1 MSRKSQRN
9 RPSSESRSAAAQE
22 AAAAHGSRR
31 SVVFG
36 IVIALLAI
44 VAVSYLFSSK
54 STQPSGGDDAGRTAA
69 LASQQ
74 SPTLGEAT
82 AKVHIVEFLDPACE
96 TCAAFYPLVKQV
108 LAQNPGRI
116 RLSVRH
122 VALHE
127 GSDYVV
133 RLLEASRLQDKYWQT
148 LETLLATQSLWTVH
162 HKVYPDRA
170 LQAVGNLGL
179 DLERLQA
186 DMNSAQV
193 VERAQRDRAD
203 AMTLKVTATPEY
215 FVNGR
220 QMPSFGERQLMTLIG
235 EELRRAYP

>member
-9 RPSSESRSAAAQE
+9 RPSPESQSAAAQE
-22 AAAAHGSRR
+22 AAGDRGSRR
-31 SVVFG
+31 SIVFG
-36 IVIALLAI
+36 LV
-44 VAVSYLFSSK
+44 VAVLAVVAASYLFSSK

-69 LASQQ
+69 LASPQA
-74 SPTLGEAT
+74 PTLGEAT

-96 TCAAFYPLVKQV
+96 TCAAFFPLVKQV
-108 LAQNPGRI
+108 LAQNPGKI

-133 RLLEASRLQDKYWQT
+133 RLLEASRLQDKYWET
-148 LETLLATQSLWTVH
+148 LETLLATQSRWTMH
-162 HKVYPDRA
+162 HKVYPERA

-186 DMNSAQV
+186 DMNSAEV

-220 QMPSFGERQLMTLIG
+220 QMPSFGEQQLMSLIG
-235 EELRRAYP
+235 EELQKAY

>member
-9 RPSSESRSAAAQE
+9 RLTSANESDASREATAAR
-22 AAAAHGSRR
+22 GSRR
-31 SVVFG
+31 GLVLGLVVA
-36 IVIALLAI
+36 VLAI
-44 VAVSYLFSSK
+44 VAASFLFSSK
-54 STQPSGGDDAGRTAA
+54 STQPSGADDPARAAA
-69 LASQQ
+69 LASAH
-74 SPTLGEAT
+74 SPTVGDAG
-82 AKVHIVEFLDPACE
+82 ARVHIVEFLDPACE

-108 LAQNPGRI
+108 VAGNPGRI

-127 GSDYVV
+127 GSEYVV
-133 RLLEASRLQDKYWQT
+133 RLLEASREQDRYWQA
-148 LETLLATQSLWTVH
+148 LETLLATQSQWTVH

-170 LQAVGNLGL
+170 LQAIGNIGL

-186 DMNSAQV
+186 DMNLPQV
-193 VERAQRDRAD
+193 IERAQRDRAD

-220 QMPSFGERQLMTLIG
+220 QMPSFGEQQLMTLIG
-235 EELRRAYP
+235 EELQKAY

>member
-9 RPSSESRSAAAQE
+9 RPSPEAQSAAEQE

-44 VAVSYLFSSK
+44 VGASYLFSSK
-54 STQPSGGDDAGRTAA
+54 STQPSGANDSARAAA

-82 AKVHIVEFLDPACE
+82 AKVHVVEFLDPACE
-96 TCAAFYPLVKQV
+96 TCAAFYPLVKQL
-108 LAQNPGRI
+108 LAQNPGKI

-133 RLLEASRLQDKYWQT
+133 RLLEAGRLQDKYWET
-148 LETLLATQSLWTVH
+148 LETLLATQAIWTVH

-186 DMNSAQV
+186 DMNSPEVIEQ
-193 VERAQRDRAD
+193 AQRDRAD
-203 AMTLKVTATPEY
+203 AMTLKLTATPEY

-220 QMPSFGERQLMTLIG
+220 QMSSFGEQQLMALIG
-235 EELRRAYP
+235 EELQKAY

>member
-1 MSRKSQRN
+1 MSRKSHRN
-9 RPSSESRSAAAQE
+9 RPTAESRPVAPQGATTE
-22 AAAAHGSRR
+22 HGSRR
-31 SVVFG
+31 TAVFG
-36 IVIALLAI
+36 IVVALLAI
-44 VAVSYLFSSK
+44 AGASLLFSSK
-54 STQPSGGDDAGRTAA
+54 STQPSGGDDAGRAAA

-108 LAQNPGRI
+108 LAQNPGKI

-133 RLLEASRLQDKYWQT
+133 RLLEASRLQDKYWET
-148 LETLLATQSLWTVH
+148 LETLLATQSVWTVH

-186 DMNSAQV
+186 DMNSPEV

-220 QMPSFGERQLMTLIG
+220 RMPSFGEQQLMTLIG
-235 EELRRAYP
+235 EELQKAY

>member
-1 MSRKSQRN
+1 MSRKSSRN
-9 RPSSESRSAAAQE
+9 RPSPEAASTAAQE
-22 AAAAHGSRR
+22 AAAARGSRR
-31 SVVFG
+31 SMVLG
-36 IVIALLAI
+36 LLIALTAI
-44 VAVSYLFSSK
+44 AGISYLFSSK
-54 STQPSGGDDAGRTAA
+54 STQPSGGDDAARTAA
-69 LASQQ
+69 LASLQ
-74 SPTLGEAT
+74 SPTLGETT

-108 LAQNPGRI
+108 LAQNPGKI

-133 RLLEASRLQDKYWQT
+133 RLLEASRLQDKYWET

-162 HKVYPDRA
+162 HTVYPDRA

-186 DMNSAQV
+186 DMNSAEV

-203 AMTLKVTATPEY
+203 AMALKVTATPEY

-220 QMPSFGERQLMTLIG
+220 QMPSFGEQQLMTLIG
-235 EELRRAYP
+235 EELQKAY

>member
-1 MSRKSQRN
+1 MSRKSRRN
-9 RPSSESRSAAAQE
+9 RPAAASSSSVAPE
-22 AAAAHGSRR
+22 AAATHGSRR
-31 SVVFG
+31 SLVLG

-44 VAVSYLFSSK
+44 LGASYLFSSK
-54 STQPSGGDDAGRTAA
+54 STQPSGGDHPGRTAA
-69 LASQQ
+69 LASQH
-74 SPTLGEAT
+74 SPALGEPT

-122 VALHE
+122 VAFHE
-127 GSDYVV
+127 GSEYVV
-133 RLLEASRLQDKYWQT
+133 RLLEASRNQDKYWQT

-162 HKVYPDRA
+162 HEVYPDRA
-170 LQAVGNLGL
+170 LQAVGKLGL

-186 DMNSAQV
+186 DMNAPDV
-193 VERAQRDRAD
+193 VERAGRDRVD

-220 QMPSFGERQLMTLIG
+220 QLPSFGEQQLLTLIG
-235 EELRRAYP
+235 EELQKAY

>member
-1 MSRKSQRN
+1 MSRKSKRN
-9 RPSSESRSAAAQE
+9 RPTPESPSAAARE

-31 SVVFG
+31 SLVFG

-44 VAVSYLFSSK
+44 AAASYLFSSK
-54 STQPSGGDDAGRTAA
+54 STQPSGDDAGARAAA
-69 LASQQ
+69 LASQH
-74 SPTLGEAT
+74 SPTLGDA
-82 AKVHIVEFLDPACE
+82 AARVHIVEFLDPACE

-133 RLLEASRLQDKYWQT
+133 RLLEASRLQDRYWQT

-162 HKVYPDRA
+162 HQVYPDRA

-193 VERAQRDRAD
+193 VERAQRDRTD

-220 QMPSFGERQLMTLIG
+220 QMPSFGEQQLMTLIG
-235 EELRRAYP
+235 EELRKAYP

>member
-9 RPSSESRSAAAQE
+9 RPSPESQSAAAQE

-44 VAVSYLFSSK
+44 FGVSYLFSSK

-108 LAQNPGRI
+108 LAQNPGKI

-133 RLLEASRLQDKYWQT
+133 RLLEASRLQDKYWET
-148 LETLLATQSLWTVH
+148 LETLLATQSLWTVN

-186 DMNSAQV
+186 DMNSAEV

-220 QMPSFGERQLMTLIG
+220 QMPSFGEQQLMTLIG
-235 EELRRAYP
+235 EELQKAY

>member
-9 RPSSESRSAAAQE
+9 RPTPETGSAAAQE
-22 AAAAHGSRR
+22 AAAAHGGRR
-31 SVVFG
+31 SLVLG

-44 VAVSYLFSSK
+44 VGASYLFSSK
-54 STQPSGGDDAGRTAA
+54 STQPSGTDGSARVAA

-74 SPTLGEAT
+74 SPALGEAT

-108 LAQNPGRI
+108 LAQNPGKI

-133 RLLEASRLQDKYWQT
+133 RLLEASRLQEKYWET

-179 DLERLQA
+179 DLARLQA
-186 DMNSAQV
+186 DMDSAEV

-235 EELRRAYP
+235 EELQKAYP

>member
-1 MSRKSQRN
+1 MSCKSQRN
-9 RPSSESRSAAAQE
+9 RPKPDSQSTAAQE
-22 AAAAHGSRR
+22 AAENRGSRR
-31 SVVFG
+31 SIAFG
-36 IVIALLAI
+36 LVIAALAI
-44 VAVSYLFSSK
+44 FAASYLFSSK
-54 STQPSGGDDAGRTAA
+54 STQPSGADDSVRTAA
-69 LASQQ
+69 LMSQQ

-127 GSDYVV
+127 GSEYVV
-133 RLLEASRLQDKYWQT
+133 RLLEASREQDKYWQT
-148 LETLLATQSLWTVH
+148 LETLLASQALWTVH

-170 LQAVGNLGL
+170 LQAVSGLGL
-179 DLERLQA
+179 DMQRLMA
-186 DMNSAQV
+186 DMDAPAV

-203 AMTLKVTATPEY
+203 AMALKVTATPEY

-220 QMPSFGERQLMTLIG
+220 QMPSFGEQQLMTLID
-235 EELRRAYP
+235 EELQKAY